1 MGQNEEEE
9 KPPPVVTAALIQN
22 PETKADT
29 NLHLSPVFKW
39 QHAEVSL
46 NRREKIIY
54 PASLLEKF
62 KIAMLSSLACFLEG
76 EEWYKA

>member
-9 KPPPVVTAALIQN
+9 KPPPVVTAA
-22 PETKADT
+22 
-29 NLHLSPVFKW
+29 
-39 QHAEVSL
+39 EVSL
-46 NRREKIIY
+46 KRREKIIY